1 VNSLEDRV
9 RDAYQAA
16 AATVRPDTLRPM
28 PAECLRLH
36 APRTTDRASRPAAR
50 LAIPLAAAA
59 TVAVIAITASL
70 VSAPGTTR
78 PRLGPGRHAAPRPVA
93 VAFPASASTVAQGYA
108 SGRLPA
114 SAPPAFFVGVV
125 QPRSPITEYANDL
138 DVFSSSSGR
147 QVARVY
153 LPQAGLY
160 VQTVAAVA
168 ADTFVAA
175 ATMDFPHAGCKTWL
189 YQFHLTAAG
198 QPTAMRPFADPEVAG
213 WAWQLAG
220 SADGSTAELTTLTCA
235 SGGREFVLGQSTTT
249 VISLPSGST
258 ARMSPGRV
266 LEVQNSPSATMS
278 ADGGM
283 LEVIAIPGNPRGLGT
298 QEQAAYVMLTGAM
311 GGPPARRYREIFRN
325 PKGVLADA
333 ISPDGR
339 VSFAIVLQQRSGRM
353 YREQV
358 VAVDTA
364 TGRIIKVLA
373 ASAWASGWNGEPT
386 MIMDPSGRYL
396 LLLGLG
402 AGNTQVLD
410 IATGLLRTVPV
421 SYAYPPNY
429 TAW

>member
-1 VNSLEDRV
+1 VSSLEDRV

-16 AATVRPDTLRPM
+16 AATVRPETLRPEA
-28 PAECLRLH
+28 AERLRLH
-36 APRTTDRASRPAAR
+36 GPRTTDLASRPGAR

-59 TVAVIAITASL
+59 TVAVIAVIASL
-70 VSAPGTTR
+70 VSVQGTTGLRLR
-78 PRLGPGRHAAPRPVA
+78 PNPKAVPRPIA
-93 VAFPASASTVAQGYA
+93 VAFPASASSVAQGYA
-108 SGRLPA
+108 SSRLPP

-125 QPRSPITEYANDL
+125 QPRSPITEYANEL
-138 DVFSSSSGR
+138 DVFSASTGR
-147 QVARVY
+147 QVARVN

-160 VQTVAAVA
+160 VQTVASVG

-175 ATMDFPHAGCKTWL
+175 ATMDFPHAGCQTWL
-189 YQFHLTAAG
+189 YQFRLSAAG
-198 QPTAMRPFADPEVAG
+198 KPTAMRPFADPEVAG

-235 SGGREFVLGQSTTT
+235 SGGQEFILGQSTTM
-249 VISLPSGST
+249 VVSLPSGST

-283 LEVIAIPGNPRGLGT
+283 LEIIAIPGNPRGLGT
-298 QEQAAYVMLTGAM
+298 REQAAYVMLTGAM
-311 GGPPARRYREIFRN
+311 GGPAPRRYREIFRN
-325 PKGVLADA
+325 RTGVLADA

-339 VSFAIVLQQRSGRM
+339 VSFAIVPKQRGDM
-353 YREQV
+353 FREQV
-358 VAVDTA
+358 LAIDTA

-373 ASAWASGWNGEPT
+373 ASAWASGWNGGPT

-410 IATGLLRTVPV
+410 IATGRLRTVPV
-421 SYAYPPNY
+421 SYAYPPAY
-429 TAW
+429 AAW